1 MGLFNRIPSRD
12 ENDNY
17 VAAPYAAPR
26 PIVAAATRL
35 HITDQAEIESL
46 NKRRLISGWQKQAWE
61 YYDLVGELKFAA
73 NLIGS
78 VISRIRIYGAYVL
91 DENMAPAHITEV
103 KELDKDLVNAT
114 SGALRLLSTNTG
126 GTSGFLKDMAINLFI
141 TGECYLVQQPA
152 KIGKPGS
159 EIWQI
164 VSTDELIQTQTVAGS
179 NEAKVALKPRRNAQ
193 PNEYIH
199 LPGHAFVGRIWRQHP
214 RYSDEADSSVKSI
227 LELLDELLL
236 LNKDARATIK
246 SKLNAGILAIPD
258 DFSSVT
264 ESDGSL
270 EGEEYEDVAPLSGG
284 ETDSFEEELE
294 QALITPI
301 SDESSASS
309 VVPVIVRAPAES
321 INSIRY
327 IQINRAFD
335 AMHDKRVERVMER
348 ILGGLDIP
356 KDIVKG
362 IADAKYANATV
373 VEETLLKSH
382 IEPLMLQIVDALT
395 IIFLRPV
402 LRSQGFSEEQIKNV
416 VLWYDPSA
424 ITTKPSK
431 AEAANIGF
439 ESKII
444 SAKAWRRANGFHEGD
459 APTQIEIG
467 QRLAVERGLL
477 SEPVTEALLRTLIP
491 ELLQQVQE
499 EQLAQ
504 AQDTGQV
511 LQKVDGDTIPDQNVP
526 STNTSAQEP
535 PVELIEP

>member
-1 MGLFNRIPSRD
+1 MGLFNRNPSRD
-12 ENDNY
+12 ENDNL
-17 VAAPYAAPR
+17 VPPPYAAPR

-46 NKRRLISGWQKQAWE
+46 KKRRQISGWQKQAWE

-78 VISRIRIYGAYVL
+78 VISRIRIYSAYVL
-91 DENMAPAHITEV
+91 DENMAPAHITEI
-103 KELDKDLVNAT
+103 KDLDKDIVAAAT
-114 SGALRLLSTNTG
+114 GALRLLSTNTG
-126 GTSGFLKDMAINLFI
+126 GTSGFLRDMAINLFI

-152 KIGKPGS
+152 MIGKPGS

-164 VSTDELIQTQTVAGS
+164 VSTDELIQETSTT
-179 NEAKVALKPRRNAQ
+179 NPKEAKVALKPRRNAQ
-193 PNEYIH
+193 PNEYIR
-199 LPGHAFVGRIWRQHP
+199 LPGHAFVGRIWKQHP
-214 RYSDEADSSVKSI
+214 RYSDEADSSVKSV

-246 SKLNAGILAIPD
+246 SKLNAGLLAIPD

-264 ESDGSL
+264 EADGSL
-270 EGEEYEDVAPLSGG
+270 EGEEYEDVAPLADS

-294 QALITPI
+294 QALLTPI

-309 VVPVIVRAPAES
+309 VVPVIIRAPAES

-356 KDIVKG
+356 KDVVKG

-402 LRSQGFSEEQIKNV
+402 LRSQGFSEEQIKQIV
-416 VLWYDPSA
+416 VWYDPSA

-439 ESKII
+439 ENKVI

-504 AQDTGQV
+504 AQDTPQV
-511 LQKVDGDTIPDQNVP
+511 LEKINGDTVPDQNVP